1 MRWTEEEYAAYEARR
16 RAGDGNTA
24 GDGGIARC
32 SEHRETTSPALWA
45 TSPDQ
50 QSPHCQRQGRPAR
63 ANPPDSSA
71 ALPALPHS
79 GVAPVRGRG
88 GKGFEPNRR
97 GAFALAPALI
107 GREPHARPTK
117 YGNRRV
123 EIDGKKFDSKHEAE
137 VYGELMLRQRAG
149 ELKLVLRQV
158 PFELPGGIKYIADF
172 VTMDHAGNI
181 EVIDAKSEI
190 TRKNRVYINKKKQM
204 ASEWGIE
211 IKEV

>member
-1 MRWTEEEYAAYEARR
+1 MTLRLSEEEYAEFMARR
-16 RAGDGNTA
+16 GKKNNPSAPSGQLPLHRGTME
-24 GDGGIARC
+24 DGGKR
-32 SEHRETTSPALWA
+32 
-45 TSPDQ
+45 
-50 QSPHCQRQGRPAR
+50 
-63 ANPPDSSA
+63 
-71 ALPALPHS
+71 
-79 GVAPVRGRG
+79 
-88 GKGFEPNRR
+88 
-97 GAFALAPALI
+97 
-107 GREPHARPTK
+107 TK

-123 EIDGKKFDSKHEAE
+123 EIDGRKFDSKHEAE
-137 VYGELMLRQRAG
+137 VYAELMLRQRAG

-211 IKEV
+211 IREV

>member
-16 RAGDGNTA
+16 GQPLSQPSA
-24 GDGGIARC
+24 
-32 SEHRETTSPALWA
+32 
-45 TSPDQ
+45 
-50 QSPHCQRQGRPAR
+50 
-63 ANPPDSSA
+63 DSS
-71 ALPALPHS
+71 PYT
-79 GVAPVRGRG
+79 G
-88 GKGFEPNRR
+88 EPK
-97 GAFALAPALI
+97 
-107 GREPHARPTK
+107 RPK

-123 EIDGKKFDSKHEAE
+123 EIDGKKFDSQHEAE

-172 VTMDHAGNI
+172 VTMDQAGNI

-211 IKEV
+211 VKEV